1 MNNYSFEIK
10 REIWFDDV
18 YDECNSEQER
28 DVLDTIINNH
38 KEDEL
43 MQLLAEE
50 CETMDEISDLIYHE
64 WEYIYDRLDIDEDAE
79 DDEMI

>member
-10 REIWFDDV
+10 REIWFEDV

-28 DVLDTIINNH
+28 DVLDKIIDNH

-50 CETMDEISDLIYHE
+50 CETMEEISDLIYHE

>member
-1 MNNYSFEIK
+1 MNNFSFEIK

-28 DVLDTIINNH
+28 DVLDKIIDNH

-50 CETMDEISDLIYHE
+50 CETMEEISDLIFHE